1 MNPNSKRLVGKVAII
16 TGAAQ
21 GQGKAA
27 ALRFAQEGA
36 GVVCFDIQALE
47 KIQHVV
53 DEIRKLGSD
62 GIAIQGDV
70 SKGSDLDKC
79 VDSTIRKFGRIDILV
94 NCAGINI
101 LKPFLEQTEE
111 DYDRVMNVNLK
122 GPFLFTQ
129 KVIPQMLKQGKG
141 RIINYASIDSFVGE
155 ENCSAYVA
163 SKGAIKSLT
172 NTLALE
178 FAAKGININAIA
190 PGQIDTPMLRQ
201 FTDGHP
207 EVEDWMI
214 KNTPARRIGRPEDT
228 AAAAVWLALDE
239 TDFIHGSTLIVDGG
253 WLCL

>member
-1 MNPNSKRLVGKVAII
+1 MNPNQKRLLGKVAII

-36 GVVCFDIQALE
+36 HVVCFDIQPAE
-47 KIQHVV
+47 KIQRVV
-53 DEIRKLGSD
+53 DEIQKLGSD
-62 GIAIQGDV
+62 GIAVQGDV
-70 SKGSDLDKC
+70 SRGADLDKC
-79 VDSTIRKFGRIDILV
+79 VDSTIKKFGRIDILV
-94 NCAGINI
+94 NCAGIVI
-101 LKPFLEQTEE
+101 LKPFLEQTEA
-111 DYDRVMNVNLK
+111 DYDRIMDVNLK

-141 RIINYASIDSFVGE
+141 RIINYSSIDAFVGE
-155 ENCSAYVA
+155 ENNAAYVA

-178 FAAKGININAIA
+178 FAAKGINVNAIA

-207 EVEDWMI
+207 EVEEWMI

-239 TDFIHGSTLIVDGG
+239 TDFIHGSTLVVDGG

>member
-1 MNPNSKRLVGKVAII
+1 MSPNSKRLAGKVAII
-16 TGAAQ
+16 TGAAS

-36 GVVCFDIQALE
+36 RVVCFDIQSLD
-47 KIQHVV
+47 KIQQVV
-53 DEIRKLGSD
+53 DEVRKLESD
-62 GIAIQGDV
+62 GVAVQGDV
-70 SKGSDLDKC
+70 SKGSDIDKC
-79 VDSTIRKFGRIDILV
+79 VDSTIKRFGRIDILV
-94 NCAGINI
+94 NCAGII
-101 LKPFLEQTEE
+101 TLKPFLEQTEE

-129 KVIPQMLKQGKG
+129 KVIPLMLKQGRGK
-141 RIINYASIDSFVGE
+141 IINYASIDSFVGE
-155 ENCSAYVA
+155 ENASPYVA
-163 SKGAIKSLT
+163 SKGGIKSLT

-207 EVEDWMI
+207 EVKEWMV

-228 AAAAVWLALDE
+228 AEAAVFLALDE
-239 TDFIHGSTLIVDGG
+239 TVFIHGTTLVVDGG

>member
-1 MNPNSKRLVGKVAII
+1 MHPNCKRLVGKVAII

-36 GVVCFDIQALE
+36 RVVCFDIQALE

-70 SKGSDLDKC
+70 SEGSDLDKC
-79 VDSTIRKFGRIDILV
+79 VDSTIKKFGRIDILV